1 MPVTPSILPHQ
12 PALIYQSYPFNPA
25 PSTCSIIP
33 VTFNPAPSTCSNII
47 THIYLSISGGAGC
60 CLQITGIKAPRLVLT
75 GERVHLS
82 CSFRLDGDTLYS
94 LTWWKDDKIFYRFI
108 PKSSPPGAVFPLPG
122 ITVDERI
129 SSLHQVTL
137 SQVDHRASGKL
148 RCEVLGD
155 SPNFEQD
162 TMDSNITVIAKP
174 ESGPSLTGVQGPYT
188 VGHLLLVNCSSPFS
202 YPPTTLTW
210 HINGHQVSLVKKYE
224 VENCQSLVSDISDK
238 SETNDQSPDQIIF
251 DINQYNYTN
260 IEN

>member
-1 MPVTPSILPHQ
+1 MGARWLP
-12 PALIYQSYPFNPA
+12 L
-25 PSTCSIIP
+25 TL
-33 VTFNPAPSTCSNII
+33 
-47 THIYLSISGGAGC
+47 LSIFCGAGC

-210 HINGHQVSLVKKYE
+210 HINGHQVSLVK
-224 VENCQSLVSDISDK
+224 
-238 SETNDQSPDQIIF
+238 
-251 DINQYNYTN
+251 
-260 IEN
+260 